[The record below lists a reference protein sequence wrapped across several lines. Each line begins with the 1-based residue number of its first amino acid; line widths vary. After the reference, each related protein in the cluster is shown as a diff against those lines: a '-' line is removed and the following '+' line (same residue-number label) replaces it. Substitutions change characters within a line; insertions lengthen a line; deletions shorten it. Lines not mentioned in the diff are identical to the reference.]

1 MLTRAVLEILFVLSK
16 LGSTLLTTNSSYKA
30 LILFFV
36 TEMTEIVTFL
46 RVFHVLM
53 FGENVWFVF
62 PLFVFVLSQA
72 DR

>member
-1 MLTRAVLEILFVLSK
+1 
-16 LGSTLLTTNSSYKA
+16 
-30 LILFFV
+30 
-36 TEMTEIVTFL
+36 MTEIVTFL